1 MPYRVPSTF
10 YAARRLKLSGQVYLR
25 GDEIPAEVMAKMRK
39 ADSLLTYGYIVA
51 DVDPWA
57 RKGRIT
63 TPNPTVLNVGARQRL
78 SAGGS
83 TTEQT
88 DETATDTLDASTVQG
103 VLEWVGDDTVR
114 AQQAWEAEVERDK
127 PRSTLVKALESLL
140 GVEDEE

>member
-1 MPYRVPSTF
+1 MPYRAPSSF

-25 GDEIPAEVMAKMRK
+25 GDEIPGEVMAKIRN
-39 ADSLLTYGYIVA
+39 ADSLLTFGWITA

-57 RKGRIT
+57 RKGPIT
-63 TPNPTVLNVGARQRL
+63 TPNPTALNPGTRRRL
-78 SAGGS
+78 SQSGES
-83 TTEQT
+83 
-88 DETATDTLDASTVQG
+88 ETVAPPGEVDLESATVQDI
-103 VLEWVGDDTVR
+103 LDWVGDDTDR